1 MLKGS
6 CNTGGVT
13 VFGEDS
19 GGIFGKPKT
28 LLPAGASLP
37 LQAIDDVHCDDDTD
51 VLEDQTM
58 CAIDMMMTI
67 G

>member
-1 MLKGS
+1 MKTL
-6 CNTGGVT
+6 
-13 VFGEDS
+13 

-28 LLPAGASLP
+28 LLPAGTSRP